1 MPWHTLTSSTCV
13 LHNCASSSL
22 SSLSSC
28 SVVSPSPSPFSFS
41 SSSSASSIVSVESSE
56 DSEAN
61 GVGDSDFRR
70 DLALAEAVL
79 AIVAAGV
86 AAGCCCS
93 HLCLTQSAA
102 VMRVLWEGEERER
115 ERGGE
120 GVEYIRLIKSF
131 LCCCL
136 AAWPGYG
143 LETN

>member
-1 MPWHTLTSSTCV
+1 MPGHRLTSRSCV
-13 LHNCASSSL
+13 LHNCASFSL
-22 SSLSSC
+22 SSLSCC
-28 SVVSPSPSPFSFS
+28 SVVSPSPAPFSFS

-86 AAGCCCS
+86 GGVAAGRCCS

-102 VMRVLWEGEERER
+102 VMRVLWGEEGERER
-115 ERGGE
+115 IGD
-120 GVEYIRLIKSF
+120 VEYIRLIKSF
-131 LCCCL
+131 CCCCL
-136 AAWPGYG
+136 AAWLAG
-143 LETN
+143 LVMG